1 MPELP
6 KKKSGSIS
14 RIIIKCLWIFF
25 CVGIVSITLLFFF
38 IAKGFIGY
46 MPPIE
51 ELQNPT
57 DKFVSEIY
65 SSDMEVI
72 GRYYQ
77 SKGNRVY
84 VGYNEISPY
93 LVNALIATEDA
104 RFEDHSGID
113 VKALARAVIKRGLFF
128 QKSAG
133 GGSTISQQLAKQLFS
148 PSAEN
153 VMERLFQKPIEW
165 VIAVQLERFYTK
177 EEIVNMYL
185 NKFDFLYNAVG
196 IQSAAQIYFNT
207 TPDKLSIEQAAT
219 LIGMCKNPS
228 YFNPVR
234 QPERTRGR
242 RNTVLEQ
249 MYKSDYITREER
261 DSLQALP
268 LKLYFNRV
276 DHKEGLAPYFREHLR
291 LMMTAK
297 KPDRRDYRGWQGQK
311 FVDDSIAWETN
322 PLFGWCEKN
331 RKADGSKYNIYT
343 DGLKIY
349 TSLDSRM
356 QKYAEEAVEEHIGG
370 FLQPKFF
377 NEKKGRSYA
386 PFARNLSKSD
396 IETILNKAMK
406 QSDRYRYMSEAGASE
421 KEIRKAFDTPVDMQV
436 FSWHGMIDTV
446 MTPMDSIRYNKSFLR
461 TGFMVMDSKTGHVK
475 AYVGGIDFRNFQ
487 YDMVSDGRRQVG
499 STIKPF
505 LYTLAMEEG
514 FSPCDEAPNVQ
525 PHILDPATGKVWS
538 PRNSSK
544 ARIGE
549 TLGIG

>member
-1 MPELP
+1 
-6 KKKSGSIS
+6 
-14 RIIIKCLWIFF
+14 
-25 CVGIVSITLLFFF
+25 
-38 IAKGFIGY
+38 
-46 MPPIE
+46 
-51 ELQNPT
+51 
-57 DKFVSEIY
+57 
-65 SSDMEVI
+65 
-72 GRYYQ
+72 
-77 SKGNRVY
+77 
-84 VGYNEISPY
+84 
-93 LVNALIATEDA
+93 
-104 RFEDHSGID
+104 
-113 VKALARAVIKRGLFF
+113 
-128 QKSAG
+128 
-133 GGSTISQQLAKQLFS
+133 
-148 PSAEN
+148 
-153 VMERLFQKPIEW
+153 MERLFQKPIEW

-499 STIKPF
+499 STIKSVF
-505 LYTLAMEEG
+505 IHVGYG
-514 FSPCDEAPNVQ
+514 RRFQ
-525 PHILDPATGKVWS
+525 PM
-538 PRNSSK
+538 
-544 ARIGE
+544 
-549 TLGIG
+549 

>member
-1 MPELP
+1 
-6 KKKSGSIS
+6 
-14 RIIIKCLWIFF
+14 
-25 CVGIVSITLLFFF
+25 
-38 IAKGFIGY
+38 
-46 MPPIE
+46 
-51 ELQNPT
+51 
-57 DKFVSEIY
+57 
-65 SSDMEVI
+65 
-72 GRYYQ
+72 
-77 SKGNRVY
+77 
-84 VGYNEISPY
+84 
-93 LVNALIATEDA
+93 
-104 RFEDHSGID
+104 
-113 VKALARAVIKRGLFF
+113 
-128 QKSAG
+128 
-133 GGSTISQQLAKQLFS
+133 
-148 PSAEN
+148 
-153 VMERLFQKPIEW
+153 
-165 VIAVQLERFYTK
+165 
-177 EEIVNMYL
+177 
-185 NKFDFLYNAVG
+185 
-196 IQSAAQIYFNT
+196 
-207 TPDKLSIEQAAT
+207 
-219 LIGMCKNPS
+219 
-228 YFNPVR
+228 
-234 QPERTRGR
+234 
-242 RNTVLEQ
+242 

-446 MTPMDSIRYNKSFLR
+446 MTPMDSIHIINRFS
-461 TGFMVMDSKTGHVK
+461 V
-475 AYVGGIDFRNFQ
+475 
-487 YDMVSDGRRQVG
+487 
-499 STIKPF
+499 
-505 LYTLAMEEG
+505 LA
-514 FSPCDEAPNVQ
+514 
-525 PHILDPATGKVWS
+525 LW
-538 PRNSSK
+538 
-544 ARIGE
+544 
-549 TLGIG
+549 

>member
-1 MPELP
+1 
-6 KKKSGSIS
+6 
-14 RIIIKCLWIFF
+14 
-25 CVGIVSITLLFFF
+25 
-38 IAKGFIGY
+38 
-46 MPPIE
+46 
-51 ELQNPT
+51 
-57 DKFVSEIY
+57 
-65 SSDMEVI
+65 
-72 GRYYQ
+72 
-77 SKGNRVY
+77 
-84 VGYNEISPY
+84 
-93 LVNALIATEDA
+93 
-104 RFEDHSGID
+104 
-113 VKALARAVIKRGLFF
+113 
-128 QKSAG
+128 
-133 GGSTISQQLAKQLFS
+133 
-148 PSAEN
+148 
-153 VMERLFQKPIEW
+153 MERLFQKPIEW

-207 TPDKLSIEQAAT
+207 TPDKLLIEQAAT

-406 QSDRYRYMSEAGASE
+406 QSDRYRYMTW
-421 KEIRKAFDTPVDMQV
+421 FQ
-436 FSWHGMIDTV
+436 
-446 MTPMDSIRYNKSFLR
+446 
-461 TGFMVMDSKTGHVK
+461 MVGVK
-475 AYVGGIDFRNFQ
+475 
-487 YDMVSDGRRQVG
+487 
-499 STIKPF
+499 
-505 LYTLAMEEG
+505 
-514 FSPCDEAPNVQ
+514 
-525 PHILDPATGKVWS
+525 
-538 PRNSSK
+538 
-544 ARIGE
+544 
-549 TLGIG
+549 